1 MTFLRK
7 RKIVNYSDIKR
18 ICKKKQT
25 VKYNKLIQHGL
36 EDVDEVDEANKS
48 EPLNLFLEND
58 YEDYENEDDNDGND
72 DNEDENDGND
82 ENDSRLSK
90 RTQYP

>member
-18 ICKKKQT
+18 ICKKKKT
-25 VKYNKLIQHGL
+25 DSEMVNNILIEHGL
-36 EDVDEVDEANKS
+36 EDVDEANNS
-48 EPLNLFLEND
+48 GPLNLFVEND
-58 YEDYENEDDNDGND
+58 YENHENK
-72 DNEDENDGND
+72 DENNGND